1 MKIAIVCFPTFGGS
15 GVVATELGLAFADKG
30 HEIHFV
36 TYQQPVRLAQ
46 LNKNVFFHEVQVP
59 DYPLFNHQPYDL
71 ALSSKLVNVIRKHQI
86 DVLHVHYAIP
96 NAYAAYMAKTML
108 KDEGYHIPIITTLH
122 GTDVS
127 LVGSHPFY
135 KPAVAF
141 SINHSDCV
149 TAVSHSLKNM
159 TYDMFDI
166 QRSIEVIPNFIDA
179 SKYEKNKTKPCKRHL
194 VALPEERIL
203 THVSNFRK
211 VKRIPDVIRIFEKVS
226 HEVPSKLVMV
236 GDGPEKLKAKKL
248 VDKLGLSDKVHFLGN
263 SSEIDRIL
271 CWTDLFLLPSEIES
285 FGLSALEAMA
295 NKCAVV
301 SSNAGGLPEVNQ
313 NGTTGFLNDIG
324 DIEGMAA
331 SAIHILEDGDRLKE
345 FKDRAQE
352 YSFKF
357 DIKVI
362 LPLYEAIYDKAYRQ
376 ARVNQKL

>member
-226 HEVPSKLVMV
+226 QEVPSKLVMV
-236 GDGPEKLKAKKL
+236 GDGPEKTQ
-248 VDKLGLSDKVHFLGN
+248 G
-263 SSEIDRIL
+263 
-271 CWTDLFLLPSEIES
+271 
-285 FGLSALEAMA
+285 
-295 NKCAVV
+295 
-301 SSNAGGLPEVNQ
+301 
-313 NGTTGFLNDIG
+313 
-324 DIEGMAA
+324 
-331 SAIHILEDGDRLKE
+331 
-345 FKDRAQE
+345 
-352 YSFKF
+352 
-357 DIKVI
+357 
-362 LPLYEAIYDKAYRQ
+362 
-376 ARVNQKL
+376 

>member
-36 TYQQPVRLAQ
+36 TYKQPVRLSQ
-46 LNKNVFFHEVQVP
+46 LNKNIFFHEVQVP

-96 NAYAAYMAKTML
+96 NAYASYMAKTML
-108 KDEGYHIPIITTLH
+108 RDEDYNIPIITTLH
-122 GTDVS
+122 GTDVT

-135 KPAVAF
+135 KPAVTF
-141 SINHSDCV
+141 SINHSDWV

-159 TYDMFDI
+159 TYDMFNI
-166 QRSIEVIPNFIDA
+166 NRPIEVIPNFIDV

-194 VALPEERIL
+194 VALPEEKII

-211 VKRIPDVIRIFEKVS
+211 VKRIPDVIRVFEKVAQKI
-226 HEVPSKLVMV
+226 PSKLVMV
-236 GDGPEKLKAKKL
+236 GEGPEKNKAKKL

-301 SSNAGGLPEVNQ
+301 SSNAGGLQEVNE
-313 NGTTGFLNDIG
+313 NGVTGFLNEIG

-331 SAIHILEDGDRLKE
+331 SAIHILEDEDN
-345 FKDRAQE
+345 
-352 YSFKF
+352 SNH
-357 DIKVI
+357 I
-362 LPLYEAIYDKAYRQ
+362 LDYLR
-376 ARVNQKL
+376 

>member
-1 MKIAIVCFPTFGGS
+1 
-15 GVVATELGLAFADKG
+15 
-30 HEIHFV
+30 
-36 TYQQPVRLAQ
+36 
-46 LNKNVFFHEVQVP
+46 
-59 DYPLFNHQPYDL
+59 
-71 ALSSKLVNVIRKHQI
+71 
-86 DVLHVHYAIP
+86 
-96 NAYAAYMAKTML
+96 
-108 KDEGYHIPIITTLH
+108 
-122 GTDVS
+122 
-127 LVGSHPFY
+127 
-135 KPAVAF
+135 
-141 SINHSDCV
+141 
-149 TAVSHSLKNM
+149 
-159 TYDMFDI
+159 MFDI

-226 HEVPSKLVMV
+226 QELPSKLVMV

-248 VDKLGLSDKVHFLGN
+248 VDKLGLSNKVHFLGN

-331 SAIHILEDGDRLKE
+331 SAMHILEDQDRLKE

-352 YSFKF
+352 HSFKF